1 MATQYLPNGVPAPA
15 FDLEQIAFI
24 WSDANPSQSRW
35 QWTMAAIAWVESA
48 NTGIPNIVNNTP
60 ATGDYSVGLWQI
72 NYYGSNASRAS
83 NPIFGSPSSLAQN
96 VAQQARA
103 AAYLWANGAGLSNWA
118 GDSVAKYILSTG
130 ENVPLTQAQ
139 AQALAG
145 GTSPITGQTLTTSL
159 SAGTPLTA
167 GVPSNTT
174 ANASAA
180 DQISPPV
187 NPNFPPL
194 VALPPTPGFGDV
206 TVSDIII
213 NGAGISTDV
222 TIAVT
227 DVIVE
232 TSIANA
238 STVTVELTD
247 PTRWIIRSGI
257 FNQGDSLELDG
268 LNFTLVAFTK
278 ASDQLELV
286 FESTAVYNL
295 RQEIG
300 VLNGGGTNLFGFAQ
314 QLVSAV
320 PGLSLVGENDPL
332 ANAEAISIT
341 RGTSDD
347 PDEDSWT
354 CLVRLAATAG
364 WRVWEYNNTIYFGSD
379 PFWLTY
385 FASYATLQEFTPQ
398 VMNIDFSY
406 DWGQPFGNA
415 TVTAMTDYLSFPVGS
430 PVTVT
435 GLGPANGV
443 WIINDMQRD
452 LYNPEAT
459 VTLMIPMTPAELI
472 ATTTT
477 NNSSTTVLGS
487 PSTGTPN
494 ISLASYP
501 ANVPTTPANQAETF
515 NSGQSFTLVATV
527 SSGGFG
533 GGPNGTIEFT
543 YITSTGINPSGGTAS
558 PADFRN
564 GSAVTLKANPDG
576 NSTATLT
583 SAAGLGTGIW
593 QINAIY
599 TPSSSSK
606 WQGTDTTQAPLTIT
620 VN

>member
-1 MATQYLPNGVPAPA
+1 MSTDIWLGNGGKPLPA
-15 FDLEQIAFI
+15 FSLANLAEI
-24 WSDANPSQSRW
+24 WTAANPSQARW
-35 QWTMAAIAWVESA
+35 QWSMAAIAMAESA
-48 NTGIPNIVNNTP
+48 GVPNVVNSGTTSAGP
-60 ATGDYSVGLWQI
+60 TYAMGLWQI
-72 NYYGSNASRAS
+72 ENDPGRLPPGATPTSFCLNT
-83 NPIFGSPSSLAQN
+83 Q
-96 VAQQARA
+96 QQAQEA
-103 AAYLWANGAGLSNWA
+103 AKLWANGAGLSNWE
-118 GDSVAKYILSTG
+118 GDSAAKYILSTG
-130 ENVPLTQAQ
+130 SNTPLTQAQ
-139 AQALAG
+139 AEALG
-145 GTSPITGQTLTTSL
+145 SGSSPVTGQSL
-159 SAGTPLTA
+159 SASISAGTPLTA
-167 GVPSNTT
+167 GVPTNTP
-174 ANASAA
+174 ANASSQ
-180 DQISPPV
+180 DQINPPI

-247 PTRWIIRSGI
+247 PTRAIIRSGI
-257 FNQGDSLELDG
+257 FNQGDTLELDG

-300 VLNGGGTNLFGFAQ
+300 TLSGGGTNLFGFAQ

-320 PGLSLVGENDPL
+320 PGLSLVGQNDPL

-398 VMNIDFSY
+398 VMNIDGSFDY
-406 DWGQPFGNA
+406 GQPFGNA
-415 TVTAMTDYLSFPVGS
+415 TVTAMTDYVSFPVGS
-430 PVTVT
+430 PVTIT
-435 GLGPANGV
+435 NLGPFNGV

-472 ATTTT
+472 ATTTA
-477 NNSSTTVLGS
+477 NDSSTTVLGS

-494 ISLASYP
+494 ISLASYT
-501 ANVPTTPANQAETF
+501 AGVPTTPANQTETF

-527 SSGGFG
+527 SSAGFG

-543 YITSTGINPSGGTAS
+543 YVTSTGINPSGGTAS
-558 PADFRN
+558 PADFRG
-564 GSAVTLKANPDG
+564 GSSVTLKANPDG

-593 QINAIY
+593 QINAVY
-599 TPSSSSK
+599 TPSASSK